1 MTLYSKSYRRTGR
14 GRGGGGGGE
23 AGREEIFLI
32 CRGGGSFF
40 IRKRNFVILYFVLDV
55 NVCACIYIY
64 TEEGSIIANE
74 TNTTP
79 DRDRCLE
86 MAS

>member
-1 MTLYSKSYRRTGR
+1 M
-14 GRGGGGGGE
+14 GGQ
-23 AGREEIFLI
+23 AGREEIFI
-32 CRGGGSFF
+32 YAAAGSFF
-40 IRKRNFVILYFVLDV
+40 IGKRKFVILYFVLDV
-55 NVCACIYIY
+55 NVCACIY

>member
-1 MTLYSKSYRRTGR
+1 MEGAKILMPRVIIIGR
-14 GRGGGGGGE
+14 KGR
-23 AGREEIFLI
+23 
-32 CRGGGSFF
+32 
-40 IRKRNFVILYFVLDV
+40 VIYVLDV
-55 NVCACIYIY
+55 MYVRVYIYIY

>member
-1 MTLYSKSYRRTGR
+1 MEGGSEDSYAAGNNYREKGTCDLRV
-14 GRGGGGGGE
+14 
-23 AGREEIFLI
+23 GRE
-32 CRGGGSFF
+32 CMC
-40 IRKRNFVILYFVLDV
+40 VY
-55 NVCACIYIY
+55 IYIY